1 MKKASAHWVPGMLTD
16 EEKQNHVDVCTDIL
30 CRL

>member
-1 MKKASAHWVPGMLTD
+1 MKKASAHWVPRMLTD
-16 EEKQNHVDVCTDIL
+16 EEKQPPVDVCTDII